1 MCLLQ
6 PSILLEVGRK
16 PNPYLK
22 TVSYTRGKLAF
33 MSKKTRTI
41 LLAVAGFILLTVLVY
56 QIPFV
61 KSRLSWRIEVFQ
73 IYVKNAV
80 NPPGPVPTALPVT
93 PIPAT
98 PTLAQTSTPVAIELT
113 PSITPT
119 ATFPPLPTQ
128 AFMTSPAYEK
138 QTPNNCGPAALSM
151 ALHMYGWEGDQS
163 DISDLIKPITG
174 DRNVNPEELRYFV
187 RTQAGWLNM
196 EYRVGGNIELLKR
209 LLAANYPVIIES
221 VTSLNPADA
230 LGPTDDLW
238 AAHYL
243 LITGYDDATQ
253 EFTIQDTYH
262 GPDLKVSYSK
272 LEEEWRPFNNVYI
285 VMYFPQF
292 EEEMKTL
299 LASDWDP
306 DLNRQN
312 ALAASQAATTS
323 STADG
328 FSWFNYGSNLVYF
341 ERYEEAALA
350 YDKARELGLPLRM
363 FRYQFGP
370 FLAYFHSGRNDDLLV
385 LTDYARS
392 VTEMSEETWLWYG
405 YGLYRKGDNAG
416 ALKAWNKA
424 DSINPN
430 FFEDQAQNAIHLIQ

>member
-1 MCLLQ
+1 
-6 PSILLEVGRK
+6 
-16 PNPYLK
+16 
-22 TVSYTRGKLAF
+22 
-33 MSKKTRTI
+33 MSTKIRNI
-41 LLAVAGFILLTVLVY
+41 LLAVASVILLAVLVY

-73 IYVKNAV
+73 IYVKNSI

-98 PTLAQTSTPVAIELT
+98 PTLAQTSTPVAVELT

-163 DISDLIKPITG
+163 DISDLIKPVTG

-196 EYRVGGNIELLKR
+196 EYRVGGNIEILKR

-272 LEEEWRPFNNVYI
+272 LEEEWRPFNNLFI

-312 ALAASQAATTS
+312 TLATSLAATAS
-323 STADG
+323 SSADG

-385 LTDYARS
+385 LTDYARG

-430 FFEDQAQNAIHLIQ
+430 FFEDQAQNAIQLVQ

>member
-1 MCLLQ
+1 
-6 PSILLEVGRK
+6 
-16 PNPYLK
+16 
-22 TVSYTRGKLAF
+22 
-33 MSKKTRTI
+33 MSTKIRNI
-41 LLAVAGFILLTVLVY
+41 LLAVASVILLAVLVY

-73 IYVKNAV
+73 IYVKNSI

-98 PTLAQTSTPVAIELT
+98 PTLAQTSTPVAVELT

-163 DISDLIKPITG
+163 DISDLIKPVTG

-196 EYRVGGNIELLKR
+196 EYRVGGNIEILKR

-272 LEEEWRPFNNVYI
+272 LEEEWRPFNNLFI

-312 ALAASQAATTS
+312 ALATSLAATATS
-323 STADG
+323 SADG

-385 LTDYARS
+385 LTDYARG

-430 FFEDQAQNAIHLIQ
+430 FFEDQAQNAIQLVQ